1 MRVQVNGQWQEL
13 AEQTTVA
20 DLLESLSLPA
30 RRVAVEMNREILPRA
45 QYAETRLGENDA
57 LEIVTLVGGG

>member
-13 AEQTTVA
+13 PEQTTVA